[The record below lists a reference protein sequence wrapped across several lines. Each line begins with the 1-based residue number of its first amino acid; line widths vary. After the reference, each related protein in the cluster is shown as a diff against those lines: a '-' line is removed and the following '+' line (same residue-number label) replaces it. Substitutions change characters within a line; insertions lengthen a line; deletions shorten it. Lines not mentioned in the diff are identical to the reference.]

1 MKPTAKVLTDIFGY
15 KLLKQEGNFYR
26 FITDAIENAA
36 IVDII
41 EEPNGKPG
49 IGAGGT
55 NHHVLSG

>member
-1 MKPTAKVLTDIFGY
+1 MKPTAEVLTDIFGY
-15 KLLKQEGNFYR
+15 KLLKQEGNCYR

-49 IGAGGT
+49 IVAGGT
-55 NHHVLSG
+55 NHHVAFG